1 MKGWLFATAVT
12 LAVFAATVD
21 FWSARGADSEGEI
34 VSEYSGAN
42 QGHAVLEE
50 AQKRSKGKT
59 VFLMFYHPDC
69 DHCVR
74 LTAFFREAKP
84 KTKLNFTVL
93 RVNAR
98 AFPEPSRVFQQTVSV
113 PETFVV
119 QEGRIRGRWLGA
131 QKTVDDLVKL
141 LDRIE
146 RGELDRQPGTPR

>member
-1 MKGWLFATAVT
+1 VAAFT
-12 LAVFAATVD
+12 LAFEPRTV
-21 FWSARGADSEGEI
+21 WSQGTADI
-34 VSEYSGAN
+34 VSEYSGAD

-59 VFLMFYHPDC
+59 AFLMFYSPDC

-74 LTAFFREAKP
+74 LTDLFRTAKA
-84 KTKLNFTVL
+84 KTKLDFAVL

-98 AFPEPSRVFQQTVSV
+98 TYREASRVFQQTVSV

-119 QEGRIRGRWLGA
+119 QEGRINGRWLGA
-131 QKTVDDLVKL
+131 QKTVEDLVTL

-146 RGELDRQPGTPR
+146 RGDLRPAGSK